1 MATGTYKWYL
11 NAIKNAL
18 EQDLD
23 VTAAGVKVQQT
34 SASETPDQDADEF
47 ESAWDANKVSGTN
60 LPADGVALDTPTL
73 TVTGGTN
80 VIKWDAT
87 DYSVATVTASG
98 IKNTHFVDT
107 SSGVEATNPG
117 IGYIVWDTAMSPSAG
132 TLSIV
137 YDAAGIATITPA
149 A

>member
-11 NAIKNAL
+11 NAIKNMMEADI
-18 EQDLD
+18 DLI
-23 VTAAGVKVQQT
+23 AAGMKVQHT
-34 SASETPDQDADEF
+34 NATETPDQDADEF

-60 LPADGVALDTPTL
+60 LPLDGIALDTPTI
-73 TVTGGTN
+73 TVTGATN

-107 SSGVEATNPG
+107 TGANEATNPG
-117 IGYIVWDTAMSPSAG
+117 AGYIVWDTAMSPSAG

>member
-1 MATGTYKWYL
+1 MATGTFKWYL
-11 NAIKNAL
+11 NCIKNMA
-18 EQDLD
+18 EQDVDLI
-23 VTAAGVKVQQT
+23 AAGVKVQHS

-60 LPADGVALDTPTL
+60 LAVDGIALDTPTL

-107 SSGVEATNPG
+107 TNANEATNVA
-117 IGYIVWDTAMSPSAG
+117 IGFITWDTAMSPSAG

>member
-1 MATGTYKWYL
+1 MATGTFKWYL

-18 EQDLD
+18 EADIDL
-23 VTAAGVKVQQT
+23 VAAGMKVQHT
-34 SASETPDQDADEF
+34 SASESPDQDADEF

-60 LPADGVALDTPTL
+60 LAADGIALDTPTL
-73 TVTGGTN
+73 GVTGGTN

-107 SSGVEATNPG
+107 TSGVEATNPG
-117 IGYIVWDTAMSPSAG
+117 AGFIVWDTAMSPAAG
-132 TLSIV
+132 TLAIT

>member
-107 SSGVEATNPG
+107 TSGVEATNPG

>member
-1 MATGTYKWYL
+1 MATGTFKWYL

-23 VTAAGVKVQQT
+23 VTAAGVKVQHT

-107 SSGVEATNPG
+107 TGANEATNPG

>member
-1 MATGTYKWYL
+1 MATGTFKWYL

-23 VTAAGVKVQQT
+23 VTAAGVKVQHS

-60 LPADGVALDTPTL
+60 LAVDGVALDTPTL

-107 SSGVEATNPG
+107 TGANEATNPG

>member
-1 MATGTYKWYL
+1 LATGTFKWYL
-11 NAIKNAL
+11 NAIKNMA
-18 EQDLD
+18 EADVDL
-23 VTAAGVKVQQT
+23 VAAGVKVQHT

-98 IKNTHFVDT
+98 IKNSHFVDT
-107 SSGVEATNPG
+107 TGANEATNPG

>member
-18 EQDLD
+18 EADIDL
-23 VTAAGVKVQQT
+23 VAAGMKVQH
-34 SASETPDQDADEF
+34 SNSSETPDQDADEF

-60 LPADGVALDTPTL
+60 LAADGVNLDTPTL

-87 DYSVATVTASG
+87 DYSVATVTAAD

-107 SSGVEATNPG
+107 TSGVEATNPG
-117 IGYIVWDTAMSPSAG
+117 AGFITWDSAMSPSAG
-132 TLSIV
+132 TLAIT
-137 YDAAGIATITPA
+137 YDAAGIGTITPV
-149 A
+149 